1 MTSFYNV
8 EELKEF
14 GFAKVGINV
23 LISRKASIYG
33 AENMSIGSNVRIDDF
48 CILSG
53 KITIGNYVHIGAYS
67 AIFGSFGVEMHD
79 FSGISSRVS
88 IYSSSDDYSGEYM
101 TNPTVPQKY
110 RGCVNAKVVLSKHV
124 IVGAETVILPGVV
137 IGEGTAVG
145 SMCLVNRSCDEWSI
159 YGGIPAK
166 RIKERNRHILELE
179 KELLKEKK
187 HE

>member
-1 MTSFYNV
+1 MNNFYDAQ
-8 EELKEF
+8 ELKEF

-137 IGEGTAVG
+137 IGEERSGQYVPFY
-145 SMCLVNRSCDEWSI
+145 RSCDEWSI
-159 YGGIPAK
+159 YGGILQK
-166 RIKERNRHILELE
+166 RIKERSSISLSW
-179 KELLKEKK
+179 KK
-187 HE
+187 SF

>member
-88 IYSSSDDYSGEYM
+88 IYSSSDDYSGESM
-101 TNPTVPQKY
+101 TNPMIPNKY
-110 RGCVNAKVVLSKHV
+110 KKILEQRVEIQKHV
-124 IVGAETVILPGVV
+124 IIGSGSVILPGCVLN
-137 IGEGTAVG
+137 IGSSFGALTLINKDSE
-145 SMCLVNRSCDEWSI
+145 EWSVNA
-159 YGGIPAK
+159 GIPFK
-166 RIKERNRHILELE
+166 KIKERSRHILELE